1 MKQDFQDEAGFPR
14 LGFWK
19 KAQRECKTRS
29 PARGLSHPV
38 NPAPEKKKRAGE
50 KPPRASRNRSGSGD
64 PHLQKLPYTPT
75 VDGDRQIASGT
86 ESGTLARL

>member
-29 PARGLSHPV
+29 PARGLSHQK
-38 NPAPEKKKRAGE
+38 NARRFFLRAPAEQVRIGRS
-50 KPPRASRNRSGSGD
+50 PPTDFYRE
-64 PHLQKLPYTPT
+64 T
-75 VDGDRQIASGT
+75 
-86 ESGTLARL
+86 